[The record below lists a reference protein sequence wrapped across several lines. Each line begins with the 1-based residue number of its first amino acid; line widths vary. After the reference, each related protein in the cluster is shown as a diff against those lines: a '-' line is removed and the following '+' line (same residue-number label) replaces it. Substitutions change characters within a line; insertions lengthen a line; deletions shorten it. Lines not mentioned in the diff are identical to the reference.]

1 MGTVIVQMKDSGPSA
16 RLLRLLLFAQ
26 DTSDGEKILRQLKD
40 SGLEIAPC
48 VAENQLQFQNTLE
61 SGKFDAVITACAFS
75 DSDSKEALRVL
86 REYCRTT
93 PLLLVTAEKEE
104 KAVADCAKCGAI
116 DYVSKDRLARL
127 PFALKRAVD
136 AHRMSE
142 ETARLRLSLQENV
155 TNSHELEE
163 NSVYGNFRA
172 GLDGIFLSAN
182 DTVLRIL
189 ACSSFSEVRALNLA
203 NDVFRYPET
212 FAKLLADSRERSVV
226 HNAETEWRRRDGG
239 FVSVRLHIRCILNAG
254 APQGLEGIVEDVTE
268 VRALERQLQQA
279 QKFETIGQ
287 LAGGIAH
294 DFNNV
299 LGAVL
304 GWAEIG
310 YEQSREHPQ
319 IAEYFAHIRQQ
330 ADRAAALT
338 RELLTFARRQPLQP
352 RSVQLNHIVENLM
365 SFLDKV
371 IGKDIEIRVVAGNL
385 QPVKAEPAQMEQVLM
400 NLCLNARD
408 AMPDGGL
415 LKIETEMIA
424 LDDSFCHFYPGVVA
438 GTYAIL
444 SISDTGAGMTPEVR
458 DRIFEPFFTT
468 KERGK
473 GSGMGLATVY
483 GIVRQ
488 HGGFIHVYSEP
499 GQGTLFHV
507 YLPVM
512 ENAIADSARENSNV
526 GNPKNL
532 HGTETILLA
541 EDHDSIRELT
551 RQSLTRLGYQVLAA
565 ADGGQ
570 ALRLAELERPDLA
583 VLDVVMP
590 HMGGAA
596 TATQLLQRMPGLPI
610 LFTSGFSENANN
622 AVAQVPGSHY
632 LQKPYGPTSLA
643 STIRDILE
651 SESAGLPHP
660 WKQDDFSV

>member
-1 MGTVIVQMKDSGPSA
+1 MGAMTVETKSSTSSV
-16 RLLRLLLFAQ
+16 RLLRLLLLEQ
-26 DTSDGEKILRQLKD
+26 DGSDAAKILRELNHA
-40 SGLEIAPC
+40 GLEIAPC
-48 VAENQLQFQNTLE
+48 VAANQLEAKNALG
-61 SGKFDAVITACAFS
+61 SGNFDAVISTWTHS
-75 DSDSKEALRVL
+75 DGAGNEALQVL
-86 REYCRTT
+86 RESGGET
-93 PLLLVTAEKEE
+93 PLLLVSGDSEE
-104 KAVADCAKCGAI
+104 KAAEECARCGAS
-116 DYVSKDRLARL
+116 DYILKDRLARL
-127 PFALKRAVD
+127 PVALKRAL
-136 AHRMSE
+136 REQRLKE
-142 ETARLRLSLQENV
+142 ETTRLRASLRESQ
-155 TNSHELEE
+155 TNSRELVE
-163 NSVYGNFRA
+163 NSVYGIFRA
-172 GLDGIFLSAN
+172 GADGIFTSAN
-182 DTVLRIL
+182 DTLLRIL
-189 ACSSFSEVRALNLA
+189 ACSSFSEVQALNLA
-203 NDVFRYPET
+203 RDVFRYPET
-212 FAKLLADSRERSVV
+212 FAKLQADSLEQSIV
-226 HNAETEWRRRDGG
+226 HNLETEWRRRDGG
-239 FVSVRLHIRCILNAG
+239 IVSVRLHIRCIPGAG
-254 APQGLEGIVEDVTE
+254 VPDSLEGIVEDVTE

-299 LGAVL
+299 LGAVI
-304 GWAEIG
+304 GWSEIG
-310 YEQSREHPQ
+310 YEQSCERPQ
-319 IAEYFAHIRQQ
+319 IAEYFAHIRRQ

-371 IGKDIEIRVVAGNL
+371 IGKDIEIKVVAGNL

-400 NLCLNARD
+400 NICLNARD

-415 LKIETEMIA
+415 LKIETEMIV
-424 LDDSFCHFYPGVVA
+424 LDDSFCHFYPGVIA
-438 GTYAIL
+438 GTYVVLA
-444 SISDTGAGMTPEVR
+444 ISDTGVGMSPDVR

-507 YLPVM
+507 YLPVL
-512 ENAIADSARENSNV
+512 ENAPAESGRESAV
-526 GNPKNL
+526 VDKPKNL

-565 ADGGQ
+565 SDGRQ

-590 HMGGAA
+590 HLGGAA
-596 TATQLLQRMPGLPI
+596 TAAQLLLNLPGLPI
-610 LFTSGFSENANN
+610 LFTSGFSENANQ

-643 STIRDILE
+643 STIREILE
-651 SESAGLPHP
+651 S
-660 WKQDDFSV
+660 

>member
-1 MGTVIVQMKDSGPSA
+1 MGTVTIETKNPASSI
-16 RLLRLLLFAQ
+16 RLLRLLLLEHDPSEAAN
-26 DTSDGEKILRQLKD
+26 ILRELKD
-40 SGLEIAPC
+40 LGLEMAPC
-48 VAENQLQFQNTLE
+48 HAADAVEFRKALS
-61 SGKFDAVITACAFS
+61 SGKFDVIICAWTLA
-75 DSDSKEALRVL
+75 DVDGQKALRAL
-86 REYCRTT
+86 RKNHGDT
-93 PLLLVTAEKEE
+93 PLVLITGESEE
-104 KAVADCAKCGAI
+104 KAAEDCGRCGAV

-127 PFALKRAVD
+127 PFALKRAVGE
-136 AHRMSE
+136 HRLAGE
-142 ETARLRLSLQENV
+142 VARLRASREEYETPV
-155 TNSHELEE
+155 SELMEH
-163 NSVYGNFRA
+163 SVYGIFRVA
-172 GLDGIFLSAN
+172 PDGTFHTAN
-182 DTVLRIL
+182 DTLLKIL
-189 ACSSFSEVRALNLA
+189 GCSQFSDLQAMNLA
-203 NDVFRYPET
+203 TDVFRYADAFT
-212 FAKLLADSRERSVV
+212 KLLADSREHAIV
-226 HNAETEWRRRDGG
+226 HNMETEWRRRDGG
-239 FVSVRLHIRCILNAG
+239 FVSVRLHIRGIAASGVLD
-254 APQGLEGIVEDVTE
+254 GLEGIVEDVTE

-304 GWAEIG
+304 GWAEMG
-310 YEQSREHPQ
+310 YEQSREYPQ

-330 ADRAAALT
+330 TDRAAALT

-352 RSVQLNHIVENLM
+352 RPVHLNQIVQALM

-371 IGKDIEIRVVAGNL
+371 IGKDIEIRVAAGNL
-385 QPVKAEPAQMEQVLM
+385 QPLKAEPAQMEQVLM

-408 AMPDGGL
+408 AMPDGGV
-415 LKIETEMIA
+415 LKIETEMIV
-424 LDDSFCHFYPGVVA
+424 LDDSFCHFYPGVIA
-438 GTYAIL
+438 GTYAVL
-444 SISDTGAGMTPEVR
+444 SISDTGAGMSAEVR
-458 DRIFEPFFTT
+458 EHIFEPFFTT

-512 ENAIADSARENSNV
+512 ENLGAESAPGAALEN
-526 GNPKNL
+526 KAKDL

-551 RQSLTRLGYQVLAA
+551 RQALTRLGYKVLAA

-596 TATQLLQRMPGLPI
+596 TAAQLLQQMPGLPI
-610 LFTSGFSENANN
+610 LFTSGFSENANS
-622 AVAQVPGSHY
+622 AVAQVPSARY
-632 LQKPYGPTSLA
+632 LQKPYGPSSLA
-643 STIRDILE
+643 STIREILD
-651 SESAGLPHP
+651 S
-660 WKQDDFSV
+660 

>member
-1 MGTVIVQMKDSGPSA
+1 MGSVTVETKSSTSSA
-16 RLLRLLLFAQ
+16 RVLRVLLLEE
-26 DTSDGEKILRQLKD
+26 DSSDAARILRELKD
-40 SGLEIAPC
+40 AGLEIAPII
-48 VAENQLQFQNTLE
+48 AGNRSEFKNALGAGN
-61 SGKFDAVITACAFS
+61 FDAVIS
-75 DSDSKEALRVL
+75 SWKLPDSDGLEALQIL
-86 REYCRTT
+86 RACGRDT
-93 PLLLVTAEKEE
+93 PFVLVTGASEE
-104 KAVADCAKCGAI
+104 KAAAECIDCGAS
-116 DYVSKDRLARL
+116 DYVLKDRLGRL
-127 PFALKRAVD
+127 PFALKRALVE
-136 AHRMSE
+136 HQLLE
-142 ETARLRLSLQENV
+142 ETARLRASLLENE
-155 TNSHELEE
+155 THSRELLE
-163 NSVYGNFRA
+163 NSVYGIFRV
-172 GLDGIFLSAN
+172 GFDGTFSSAN
-182 DTVLRIL
+182 DTLLRIL
-189 ACSSFSEVRALNLA
+189 ACSSFSEVQALNLA
-203 NDVFRYPET
+203 NDVFRYPEA

-239 FVSVRLHIRCILNAG
+239 FVSVRLHIRCISGSG
-254 APQGLEGIVEDVTE
+254 AADGIEGIVEDVTE

-310 YEQSREHPQ
+310 YDQSREHPQ

-330 ADRAAALT
+330 TDRAAVLT

-352 RSVQLNHIVENLM
+352 RPVQLNQIVENLM

-371 IGKDIEIRVVAGNL
+371 IGKDIEIKLVKGNL

-400 NLCLNARD
+400 NICLNARD
-408 AMPDGGL
+408 AMPGGGL
-415 LKIETEMIA
+415 LKIETEMIT
-424 LDDSFCHFYPGVVA
+424 LDDSFCHFYPGVLA
-438 GTYAIL
+438 GTYVVL
-444 SISDTGAGMTPEVR
+444 SICDTGVGMSPEVR

-499 GQGTLFHV
+499 GQGSLFHV

-512 ENAIADSARENSNV
+512 EVAIAESTREFVNV
-526 GNPKNL
+526 AKSKNL
-532 HGTETILLA
+532 QGSETILLA

-565 ADGGQ
+565 ADGSQ

-596 TATQLLQRMPGLPI
+596 TAAQLLQHMPGLPI

-643 STIRDILE
+643 STIREILD
-651 SESAGLPHP
+651 S
-660 WKQDDFSV
+660 

>member
-1 MGTVIVQMKDSGPSA
+1 MGTVTIEARNPAFSI
-16 RLLRLLLFAQ
+16 RLLRLLLLEQ
-26 DTSDGEKILRQLKD
+26 DPSNAANILRELKE

-48 VAENQLQFQNTLE
+48 IAGDALE
-61 SGKFDAVITACAFS
+61 FKKALNSGKFDLIISAWKLA
-75 DSDSKEALRVL
+75 DGDGREALDIL
-86 REYCRTT
+86 RKNHGDT
-93 PLLLVTAEKEE
+93 PLVLVTGEPEAKAAE
-104 KAVADCAKCGAI
+104 DCARCGAV

-127 PFALKRAVD
+127 PFALKRAVGE
-136 AHRMSE
+136 HRLAVE
-142 ETARLRLSLQENV
+142 VARLRASRQENE
-155 TNSHELEE
+155 SPESELMQH
-163 NSVYGNFRA
+163 SVYGIFRVA
-172 GLDGIFLSAN
+172 PDGTFHTAN
-182 DTVLRIL
+182 DTLLKIL
-189 ACSSFSEVRALNLA
+189 GCSQFSDLQAMNLA
-203 NDVFRYPET
+203 TDVFRYADAFT
-212 FAKLLADSRERSVV
+212 KLLVDSREHSIINNV
-226 HNAETEWRRRDGG
+226 ETEWRRRDGG
-239 FVSVRLHIRCILNAG
+239 FVSVRLQIRGIAASGVLD
-254 APQGLEGIVEDVTE
+254 GLEGIVEDVTE

-304 GWAEIG
+304 GWAEMG
-310 YEQSREHPQ
+310 YEQCHEHPQ

-330 ADRAAALT
+330 TDRAAALT

-352 RSVQLNHIVENLM
+352 RPVQLSQIVQNLM
-365 SFLDKV
+365 NFLDKV
-371 IGKDIEIRVVAGNL
+371 IGKDIEIKVVAGNL
-385 QPVKAEPAQMEQVLM
+385 QPLKAEPAQMEQVLM

-408 AMPDGGL
+408 AMPDGGV
-415 LKIETEMIA
+415 LKIETEMIV
-424 LDDSFCHFYPGVVA
+424 LDDSFCHFYPGVIA
-438 GTYAIL
+438 GTYVVL
-444 SISDTGAGMTPEVR
+444 SISDTGTGMSPEVR
-458 DRIFEPFFTT
+458 ERIFEPFFTT

-512 ENAIADSARENSNV
+512 ENLGTEFAPAAATEN
-526 GNPKNL
+526 KAKDL

-551 RQSLTRLGYQVLAA
+551 RQALTRLGYQVLAA
-565 ADGGQ
+565 ADGRQ

-596 TATQLLQRMPGLPI
+596 TATQLLQQMPGLPI
-610 LFTSGFSENANN
+610 LFTSGFSENANS
-622 AVAQVPGSHY
+622 AVAQVPSSHY

-643 STIRDILE
+643 STIREILD
-651 SESAGLPHP
+651 S
-660 WKQDDFSV
+660 

>member
-1 MGTVIVQMKDSGPSA
+1 MGPMTAESKMFTPLAGDVRV
-16 RLLRLLLFAQ
+16 LLLEENSSEAAR
-26 DTSDGEKILRQLKD
+26 ILCELKD
-40 SGLEIAPC
+40 AGLAIAPRI
-48 VAENQLQFQNTLE
+48 ARNQSEFRNALST
-61 SGKFDAVITACAFS
+61 GKFDAVISAGNS
-75 DSDSKEALRVL
+75 PDSDGLEALRML
-86 REYCRTT
+86 RAGGHDI
-93 PLLLVTAEKEE
+93 PFVLVTGASDE
-104 KAVADCAKCGAI
+104 KAAAECIRWGAN
-116 DYVSKDRLARL
+116 DYVLKNCLGRL
-127 PFALKRAVD
+127 PFSLRRAL
-136 AHRMSE
+136 SE
-142 ETARLRLSLQENV
+142 HQL
-155 TNSHELEE
+155 LEE
-163 NSVYGNFRA
+163 SVQMRASLRKSETYSRDLTENSIY
-172 GLDGIFLSAN
+172 GIFKAGSDGTFYSGNETL
-182 DTVLRIL
+182 LKIL
-189 ACSSFSEVRALNLA
+189 ACSNFSEVQALNLA

-212 FAKLLADSRERSVV
+212 FTKLLADSRERRVV

-239 FVSVRLHIRCILNAG
+239 FVSVRLHLRCISSPGTLD
-254 APQGLEGIVEDVTE
+254 GLEGIVEDVTE
-268 VRALERQLQQA
+268 VRALEHQLQQA

-352 RSVQLNHIVENLM
+352 RPVQLNQIVENLM

-371 IGKDIEIRVVAGNL
+371 IGKDIEIKVLGGSL

-400 NLCLNARD
+400 NICLNARD
-408 AMPDGGL
+408 AMPDGGV
-415 LKIETEMIA
+415 LKIATEMIV
-424 LDDSFCHFYPGVVA
+424 LDDSFCHFYPGVIA
-438 GTYAIL
+438 GTYVVL
-444 SISDTGAGMTPEVR
+444 SISDTGGGMGPEVR

-468 KERGK
+468 KEKGK

-488 HGGFIHVYSEP
+488 HGGFVHVYSEP

-512 ENAIADSARENSNV
+512 ENSVSESAPGAAIQNKV
-526 GNPKNL
+526 KNL
-532 HGTETILLA
+532 QGSETILLA
-541 EDHDSIRELT
+541 EDHDSIREMT

-565 ADGGQ
+565 ADGRQ

-596 TATQLLQRMPGLPI
+596 TATQLLQHMPGLPI
-610 LFTSGFSENANN
+610 LFTSGFSENGNN

-643 STIRDILE
+643 GTIRDILD
-651 SESAGLPHP
+651 S
-660 WKQDDFSV
+660 

>member
-1 MGTVIVQMKDSGPSA
+1 MGTVTIETKNPTCSI
-16 RLLRLLLFAQ
+16 RLLRLLLLEQ
-26 DTSDGEKILRQLKD
+26 DPSDAANILRELKD

-48 VAENQLQFQNTLE
+48 ITGDALE
-61 SGKFDAVITACAFS
+61 FKKALNSGKFDVVISAWRLA
-75 DSDSKEALRVL
+75 DVDGQKALQVFRKHHGD
-86 REYCRTT
+86 T
-93 PLLLVTAEKEE
+93 PLVLVTGESEE
-104 KAVADCAKCGAI
+104 KAAEDCARCGAV

-127 PFALKRAVD
+127 PFALKRAVGE
-136 AHRMSE
+136 HRLAVE
-142 ETARLRLSLQENV
+142 VARLRASRQENE
-155 TNSHELEE
+155 TPTSELMEHL
-163 NSVYGNFRA
+163 VYGIFRVA
-172 GLDGIFLSAN
+172 PDGTFHTAN
-182 DTVLRIL
+182 DTLLKIL
-189 ACSSFSEVRALNLA
+189 GCSQFSDLQAMNLA
-203 NDVFRYPET
+203 TDVFRYADAFT
-212 FAKLLADSRERSVV
+212 KLLTDSREHSII
-226 HNAETEWRRRDGG
+226 HNVETEWRRRDGG
-239 FVSVRLHIRCILNAG
+239 FVSVRLHIRCIAASGILD
-254 APQGLEGIVEDVTE
+254 GLEGIVEDVTE

-279 QKFETIGQ
+279 QKFETIGR

-310 YEQSREHPQ
+310 YEQSGGHPQ
-319 IAEYFAHIRQQ
+319 IAEFFAHIRQQ
-330 ADRAAALT
+330 TDRAAALT

-352 RSVQLNHIVENLM
+352 RPVQLNQIVQNLM

-371 IGKDIEIRVVAGNL
+371 IGKDIEIKVVAGNL
-385 QPVKAEPAQMEQVLM
+385 QPLKAEPAQMEQVLM
-400 NLCLNARD
+400 NLCMNARD
-408 AMPDGGL
+408 AMPDGGV
-415 LKIETEMIA
+415 LKIETEMVV
-424 LDDSFCHFYPGVVA
+424 LDDSFCHFYPGVIA
-438 GTYAIL
+438 GTYVVL
-444 SISDTGAGMTPEVR
+444 SISDTGAGMSPEVR
-458 DRIFEPFFTT
+458 ERIFEPFFTT

-499 GQGTLFHV
+499 GQGTLLHV

-512 ENAIADSARENSNV
+512 ENLAAESAPGAAAEN
-526 GNPKNL
+526 KAKDL

-551 RQSLTRLGYQVLAA
+551 RQALTRLGYQVLAA
-565 ADGGQ
+565 ADGRQ

-596 TATQLLQRMPGLPI
+596 TAAQLLQQMPGLPI
-610 LFTSGFSENANN
+610 LFTSGFSENANS

-643 STIRDILE
+643 STIREILK
-651 SESAGLPHP
+651 S
-660 WKQDDFSV
+660 

>member
-1 MGTVIVQMKDSGPSA
+1 MGTVTVETKNPVSSIRVI
-16 RLLRLLLFAQ
+16 RLLLLVEDPPDAA
-26 DTSDGEKILRQLKD
+26 KILRKLKD
-40 SGLEIAPC
+40 SGLEIEPC
-48 VAENQLQFQNTLE
+48 IAGDKLE
-61 SGKFDAVITACAFS
+61 FRNALDTGNFDAVISTWKHADGDGQQAIRILHDNRS
-75 DSDSKEALRVL
+75 DI
-86 REYCRTT
+86 
-93 PLLLVTAEKEE
+93 PLLLVTGEPEEEAAEE
-104 KAVADCAKCGAI
+104 CARCGAV
-116 DYVSKDRLARL
+116 DYVSKDCLARL
-127 PFALKRAVD
+127 PFALRRAVGE
-136 AHRMSE
+136 RRLSE
-142 ETARLRLSLQENV
+142 ESARLRASLQENETHSRDLV
-155 TNSHELEE
+155 E
-163 NSVYGNFRA
+163 NSVYGIFRVA
-172 GLDGIFLSAN
+172 LDGTFHTTN
-182 DTVLRIL
+182 DTLLKIL
-189 ACSSFSEVRALNLA
+189 GCSGLSELQALNLA

-212 FAKLLADSRERSVV
+212 FTKLLTDSREHLIVRNV
-226 HNAETEWRRRDGG
+226 ETEWRRRDGG
-239 FVSVRLHIRCILNAG
+239 FVSVRLHLRCISHSG
-254 APQGLEGIVEDVTE
+254 VPDGLEGIVEDVTE

-330 ADRAAALT
+330 TDRAAALT

-352 RSVQLNHIVENLM
+352 RPVQLNLIVQNLM

-371 IGKDIEIRVVAGNL
+371 IGKDIEIKVVAGNL

-400 NLCLNARD
+400 NICLNARD

-415 LKIETEMIA
+415 LKIETEMIV

-438 GTYAIL
+438 GAYVVL
-444 SISDTGAGMTPEVR
+444 SISDTGAGMSPEVR

-512 ENAIADSARENSNV
+512 ESLAAEFIQGAATENK
-526 GNPKNL
+526 PKDL

-565 ADGGQ
+565 ADGRQ

-596 TATQLLQRMPGLPI
+596 TAARLLQQMPGLPI

-643 STIRDILE
+643 STIREILE
-651 SESAGLPHP
+651 AG
-660 WKQDDFSV
+660 

>member
-1 MGTVIVQMKDSGPSA
+1 MGTVIVAAKNSAPSI
-16 RLLRLLLFAQ
+16 RLSRLLLLAQ
-26 DTSDGEKILRQLKD
+26 DASDVAKILRELKD
-40 SGLEIAPC
+40 SGLEIDPC
-48 VAENQLQFQNTLE
+48 VTKNLLE
-61 SGKFDAVITACAFS
+61 FRNALNGGNFDAVISAWTLAES
-75 DSDSKEALRVL
+75 DGQEALRVL
-86 REYCRTT
+86 HENCPAT
-93 PLLLVTAEKEE
+93 PLLLVTSESEE
-104 KAVADCAKCGAI
+104 KAAANCVKCGAI

-127 PFALKRAVD
+127 PFALKRAFGE
-136 AHRMSE
+136 HRLSE
-142 ETARLRLSLQENV
+142 ETTRLRVSLQENE
-155 TNSHELEE
+155 TNSRELVE
-163 NSVYGNFRA
+163 NLVYGNFRA
-172 GLDGIFLSAN
+172 GPDGTFLSAN
-182 DTVLRIL
+182 DTLLKIL
-189 ACSSFSEVRALNLA
+189 ACSSFSEARALNLA

-226 HNAETEWRRRDGG
+226 RNAETEWRRRDGG

-254 APQGLEGIVEDVTE
+254 APHGLEGIVEDVTE

-310 YEQSREHPQ
+310 YEQCREHPQ
-319 IAEYFAHIRQQ
+319 IGEYFAHIRQQ

-352 RSVQLNHIVENLM
+352 RPVQLNHIVENLM

-371 IGKDIEIRVVAGNL
+371 IGKDIEIKVVAGNL

-438 GTYAIL
+438 GTYVIL

-458 DRIFEPFFTT
+458 DHIFEPFFTT

-512 ENAIADSARENSNV
+512 ENAAADFARETSKV
-526 GNPKNL
+526 GKPKNL
-532 HGTETILLA
+532 QGTETILLA

-565 ADGGQ
+565 ADGSQ

-651 SESAGLPHP
+651 SESAGLPQP
-660 WKQDDFSV
+660 CEQDNFSV

>member
-1 MGTVIVQMKDSGPSA
+1 MGSVTVETKSSTSSA
-16 RLLRLLLFAQ
+16 RVLRVLLLEE
-26 DTSDGEKILRQLKD
+26 DSSDAARILRELKD
-40 SGLEIAPC
+40 AGLEIAPII
-48 VAENQLQFQNTLE
+48 ARNRSEFKNALGAGN
-61 SGKFDAVITACAFS
+61 FDAVIS
-75 DSDSKEALRVL
+75 SWKLPDSDGLEALQSL
-86 REYCRTT
+86 RACGRDT
-93 PLLLVTAEKEE
+93 PFVLVTEASEEQAAAECI
-104 KAVADCAKCGAI
+104 DCGAS
-116 DYVSKDRLARL
+116 DYVLKDRLGRL
-127 PFALKRAVD
+127 PFALKRALVE
-136 AHRMSE
+136 HQLLE
-142 ETARLRLSLQENV
+142 ETARLRASLLE
-155 TNSHELEE
+155 HETHSRELLE
-163 NSVYGNFRA
+163 NSVYGIFRV
-172 GLDGIFLSAN
+172 GFDGTFSTAN
-182 DTVLRIL
+182 DTLLRIL
-189 ACSSFSEVRALNLA
+189 ACSSFSEVQALNLA
-203 NDVFRYPET
+203 NDVFRYPEA
-212 FAKLLADSRERSVV
+212 FAKLLADSRERSIV

-239 FVSVRLHIRCILNAG
+239 FVSVRLHIRCISGSG
-254 APQGLEGIVEDVTE
+254 AADGIEGIVEDVTE

-310 YEQSREHPQ
+310 YDQSRDHPQ

-330 ADRAAALT
+330 TDRAAALT

-352 RSVQLNHIVENLM
+352 RPVQLNQIVENLM

-371 IGKDIEIRVVAGNL
+371 IGKDIEIKLVEGNL

-400 NLCLNARD
+400 NICLNARD

-415 LKIETEMIA
+415 LKIETEMIT

-438 GTYAIL
+438 GTYVVL
-444 SISDTGAGMTPEVR
+444 SICDTGVGMSLEVR

-499 GQGTLFHV
+499 GQGSLFHV

-512 ENAIADSARENSNV
+512 EIAIAESTREFVNV
-526 GNPKNL
+526 GESKNL
-532 HGTETILLA
+532 QGSETILLA

-565 ADGGQ
+565 ADGSQ

-596 TATQLLQRMPGLPI
+596 TAAQLLQHMPGLPI

-643 STIRDILE
+643 SIIREILD
-651 SESAGLPHP
+651 S
-660 WKQDDFSV
+660 

>member
-1 MGTVIVQMKDSGPSA
+1 MFFQRFAMGTVTVEKKNSTSSI
-16 RLLRLLLFAQ
+16 RLLRLLLLEQ
-26 DTSDGEKILRQLKD
+26 NPSDAARILRELKD

-48 VAENQLQFQNTLE
+48 IAANQSEFQQALS
-61 SGKFDAVITACAFS
+61 SGKFDAVISAWTLA
-75 DSDSKEALRVL
+75 DDDGQEALRIL
-86 REYCRTT
+86 RESCREI
-93 PLLLVTAEKEE
+93 PLVLVTGESEE
-104 KAVADCAKCGAI
+104 KASAECLKCGAI

-127 PFALKRAVD
+127 PFALKRAVGE
-136 AHRMSE
+136 HRLSD
-142 ETARLRLSLQENV
+142 ETTRLRASLRENE
-155 TNSHELEE
+155 THSRELVE
-163 NSVYGNFRA
+163 NSVYGVFRA
-172 GLDGIFLSAN
+172 ALDGTFLSAN
-182 DTVLRIL
+182 DTLLKIL
-189 ACSSFSEVRALNLA
+189 ACSSFAEVQVLNLS
-203 NDVFRYPET
+203 NDVFHYPEI
-212 FAKLLADSRERSVV
+212 FAKLLGDSREQAIV
-226 HNAETEWRRRDGG
+226 HNAETEWRRRDGR
-239 FVSVRLHIRCILNAG
+239 FVSVRLHLRCISNSG
-254 APQGLEGIVEDVTE
+254 IPDSLEGIVEDVTE

-352 RSVQLNHIVENLM
+352 RPVQLNHIIQNLM

-371 IGKDIEIRVVAGNL
+371 IGKDIEIKVVAGSL
-385 QPVKAEPAQMEQVLM
+385 QAVKAEPAQMEQVLM
-400 NLCLNARD
+400 NICLNARD

-415 LKIETEMIA
+415 LRIETEMIA
-424 LDDSFCHFYPGVVA
+424 LDDTFCHFYPGVIA
-438 GTYAIL
+438 GTYVVL
-444 SISDTGAGMTPEVR
+444 SISDTGAGMSPEVR

-473 GSGMGLATVY
+473 SSGMGLATVY

-512 ENAIADSARENSNV
+512 ENALPESAQETGDVSK
-526 GNPKNL
+526 PKNL

-565 ADGGQ
+565 ADGHQ

-596 TATQLLQRMPGLPI
+596 TAAQLLQNMPGLPI

-643 STIRDILE
+643 STIRAILE
-651 SESAGLPHP
+651 SG
-660 WKQDDFSV
+660 

>member
-1 MGTVIVQMKDSGPSA
+1 MKFAMGPMTVESKTSNIVA
-16 RLLRLLLFAQ
+16 RAVRVLLL
-26 DTSDGEKILRQLKD
+26 GEDSLEAARILRELKD
-40 SGLEIAPC
+40 AGLAIAPSI
-48 VAENQLQFQNTLE
+48 ARNQVEFGNALST
-61 SGKFDAVITACAFS
+61 GKFDAVISAGNTP
-75 DSDSKEALRVL
+75 DSDGLEALRML
-86 REYCRTT
+86 RAGGHDI
-93 PLLLVTAEKEE
+93 PFVLVTGVSDE
-104 KAVADCAKCGAI
+104 KAAAECIRWGAN
-116 DYVSKDRLARL
+116 DYVLKDSLGRL
-127 PFALKRAVD
+127 PFSLRRAL
-136 AHRMSE
+136 SE
-142 ETARLRLSLQENV
+142 HQL
-155 TNSHELEE
+155 LEE
-163 NSVYGNFRA
+163 SVQMRASLRKSETHSRDLTENSIYGVFKA
-172 GLDGIFLSAN
+172 GSDGTFYSGNETL
-182 DTVLRIL
+182 LKIL
-189 ACSSFSEVRALNLA
+189 ACSNFSEVQALNLA

-212 FAKLLADSRERSVV
+212 FTRLLADSRERRVV
-226 HNAETEWRRRDGG
+226 HNVETEWRRRDGG
-239 FVSVRLHIRCILNAG
+239 FVSVRLHLRCISSPGTLD
-254 APQGLEGIVEDVTE
+254 GLEGIVEDVTE
-268 VRALERQLQQA
+268 VRALEHQLQQA

-338 RELLTFARRQPLQP
+338 RELLTFARRQPLQQRP
-352 RSVQLNHIVENLM
+352 VQLNQIVEILM

-371 IGKDIEIRVVAGNL
+371 IGKDIEIKVLAGSL

-400 NLCLNARD
+400 NICLNARD
-408 AMPDGGL
+408 AMPDGGV
-415 LKIETEMIA
+415 LKIETEIIV
-424 LDDSFCHFYPGVVA
+424 LDDSFCHFYPGVIA
-438 GTYAIL
+438 GTYVVL
-444 SISDTGAGMTPEVR
+444 SVSDTGGGMSPEVR

-468 KERGK
+468 KEKVK

-488 HGGFIHVYSEP
+488 HGGFVHVYSEP

-512 ENAIADSARENSNV
+512 ENAVSESAPGTANQNRV
-526 GNPKNL
+526 KNL
-532 HGTETILLA
+532 QGSETILFA
-541 EDHDSIRELT
+541 EDHDSIREMT

-565 ADGGQ
+565 ADGRQ

-583 VLDVVMP
+583 VLDVAMP

-596 TATQLLQRMPGLPI
+596 TATQLLRHMPGLPI

-643 STIRDILE
+643 STIRDILD
-651 SESAGLPHP
+651 S
-660 WKQDDFSV
+660 

>member
-1 MGTVIVQMKDSGPSA
+1 MKFAMGPMTVESKTSNIVA
-16 RLLRLLLFAQ
+16 RAVRVLLL
-26 DTSDGEKILRQLKD
+26 GEDSLEAARILRELKD
-40 SGLEIAPC
+40 AGLAIAPSI
-48 VAENQLQFQNTLE
+48 ARNQVEFGNALST
-61 SGKFDAVITACAFS
+61 GKFDAVISAGNTP
-75 DSDSKEALRVL
+75 DSDGLEALRML
-86 REYCRTT
+86 RAGGHDI
-93 PLLLVTAEKEE
+93 PFVLVTGVSDE
-104 KAVADCAKCGAI
+104 KAAAECIRWGAN
-116 DYVSKDRLARL
+116 DYVLKDSLGRL
-127 PFALKRAVD
+127 PFSLRRAL
-136 AHRMSE
+136 SE
-142 ETARLRLSLQENV
+142 HQL
-155 TNSHELEE
+155 LEE
-163 NSVYGNFRA
+163 SVQMRASLRKSETHSRDLTENSIYGVFKA
-172 GLDGIFLSAN
+172 GSDGTFYSGNETL
-182 DTVLRIL
+182 LKIL
-189 ACSSFSEVRALNLA
+189 ACSNFSEVQALNLA

-212 FAKLLADSRERSVV
+212 FTRLLADSRERRVV
-226 HNAETEWRRRDGG
+226 HNVETEWRRRDGG
-239 FVSVRLHIRCILNAG
+239 FVSVRLHLRCISSPGTLD
-254 APQGLEGIVEDVTE
+254 GLEGIVEDVTE
-268 VRALERQLQQA
+268 VRALEHQLQQA

-338 RELLTFARRQPLQP
+338 RELLTFARRQPLQQRP
-352 RSVQLNHIVENLM
+352 VQLNQIVEILM

-371 IGKDIEIRVVAGNL
+371 IGKDIEIKVLAGSL

-400 NLCLNARD
+400 NICLNARD
-408 AMPDGGL
+408 AMPDGGV
-415 LKIETEMIA
+415 LKIETEMIV
-424 LDDSFCHFYPGVVA
+424 LDDSFCHFYPGVIA
-438 GTYAIL
+438 GTYVVL
-444 SISDTGAGMTPEVR
+444 SVSDTGGGMSPEVR

-468 KERGK
+468 KEKGK
-473 GSGMGLATVY
+473 GSGMGLATAY

-488 HGGFIHVYSEP
+488 HGGFVHVYSEP

-512 ENAIADSARENSNV
+512 ENAVSESAPGTANQNKV
-526 GNPKNL
+526 KNL
-532 HGTETILLA
+532 QGSETILFA
-541 EDHDSIRELT
+541 EDHDSIREMT

-565 ADGGQ
+565 ADGRQ

-583 VLDVVMP
+583 VLDVAMP

-596 TATQLLQRMPGLPI
+596 TATQLLRHMPGLPI

-643 STIRDILE
+643 STIRDILD
-651 SESAGLPHP
+651 S
-660 WKQDDFSV
+660 

>member
-1 MGTVIVQMKDSGPSA
+1 MGTVTVETKNSISSV
-16 RLLRLLLFAQ
+16 RLFRLLLLEQ
-26 DTSDGEKILRQLKD
+26 DTANAVKILRELKD

-48 VAENQLQFQNTLE
+48 IAANQSELRNALT
-61 SGKFDAVITACAFS
+61 SGKFDAVISGWTFAS
-75 DSDSKEALRVL
+75 NETQEALRMI
-86 REYCRTT
+86 RESCQGT
-93 PLLLVTAEKEE
+93 PLVLVTGEPEE
-104 KAVADCAKCGAI
+104 KAAEDCLKCGAV
-116 DYVSKDRLARL
+116 DYVSRDHLARL
-127 PFALKRAVD
+127 CFALKRVLAEAPSAD
-136 AHRMSE
+136 EATCLRFSAQ
-142 ETARLRLSLQENV
+142 ETEIHSR
-155 TNSHELEE
+155 ELLE
-163 NSVYGNFRA
+163 NSVYGTFRA
-172 GLDGIFLSAN
+172 ALDGTFLSAN
-182 DTVLRIL
+182 ETLLKIL
-189 ACSSFSEVRALNLA
+189 ACSSFAEARALNLS

-212 FAKLLADSRERSVV
+212 YTKLLADSRERAIV

-239 FVSVRLHIRCILNAG
+239 FVSVRLHLRCTSLSG
-254 APQGLEGIVEDVTE
+254 VPDGLEGIVEDVTE

-310 YEQSREHPQ
+310 YDQSREHPQ

-352 RSVQLNHIVENLM
+352 RPVQLNQIVQNLM

-371 IGKDIEIRVVAGNL
+371 IGKDIEIKVVAGNL
-385 QPVKAEPAQMEQVLM
+385 QPVKAEPAQLEQVLM

-415 LKIETEMIA
+415 LKIETELIV
-424 LDDSFCHFYPGVVA
+424 LDDSFCHFYPGVIA
-438 GTYAIL
+438 GSYVVL
-444 SISDTGAGMTPEVR
+444 SISDTGSGMTPEVR

-512 ENAIADSARENSNV
+512 ENAIADSSQEGGKIS
-526 GNPKNL
+526 NPKNL

-565 ADGGQ
+565 ADGRQ
-570 ALRLAELERPDLA
+570 ALRLAELERPDIA

-596 TATQLLQRMPGLPI
+596 TATRLLEQLPGLPI

-622 AVAQVPGSHY
+622 AVALVPGSHY

-643 STIRDILE
+643 GTIREILE
-651 SESAGLPHP
+651 GS
-660 WKQDDFSV
+660 

>member
-1 MGTVIVQMKDSGPSA
+1 MGTVTVETKNSVSSIRV
-16 RLLRLLLFAQ
+16 LRLLLLEQDPSDAAQ
-26 DTSDGEKILRQLKD
+26 MLRKLKD

-48 VAENQLQFQNTLE
+48 IAGDKEEFKNALKTGN
-61 SGKFDAVITACAFS
+61 FDAVISAWKLA
-75 DSDSKEALRVL
+75 DGDGQQALRIL
-86 REYCRTT
+86 HDNRSDI
-93 PLLLVTAEKEE
+93 PLLLVTGEPEEEAAEE
-104 KAVADCAKCGAI
+104 CARCGAA
-116 DYVSKDRLARL
+116 DYVLKDCLARL
-127 PFALKRAVD
+127 PFALRRAVGE
-136 AHRMSE
+136 HRLSAE
-142 ETARLRLSLQENV
+142 SARLRASLQENETRSRDLV
-155 TNSHELEE
+155 E
-163 NSVYGNFRA
+163 NSVYGIFRVA
-172 GLDGIFLSAN
+172 LDGTFHTTN
-182 DTVLRIL
+182 DTLLKIL
-189 ACSSFSEVRALNLA
+189 GCSGLSELQALNLA
-203 NDVFRYPET
+203 DDVFRYPET
-212 FAKLLADSRERSVV
+212 FTKLLADSRELAIVQNV
-226 HNAETEWRRRDGG
+226 ETEWRRRDGG
-239 FVSVRLHIRCILNAG
+239 FISVRLHLRCISHSGVAD
-254 APQGLEGIVEDVTE
+254 GLEGIVEDVTE

-330 ADRAAALT
+330 TDRAAALT

-352 RSVQLNHIVENLM
+352 RPVQLNLIVQNLM

-371 IGKDIEIRVVAGNL
+371 IGKDIEIKVVTGNL
-385 QPVKAEPAQMEQVLM
+385 QPLKAEPAQMEQVLM

-415 LKIETEMIA
+415 LKIETEMIV

-438 GTYAIL
+438 GTYVVL
-444 SISDTGAGMTPEVR
+444 SISDTGSGMSPEVR

-488 HGGFIHVYSEP
+488 HGGFVHVYSEP

-512 ENAIADSARENSNV
+512 ESLAAESAQGAATENK
-526 GNPKNL
+526 PKDL

-565 ADGGQ
+565 ADGRQ
-570 ALRLAELERPDLA
+570 ALRLVELERPDLA

-596 TATQLLQRMPGLPI
+596 TAARLLQQMPGLPI

-643 STIRDILE
+643 STIREILE
-651 SESAGLPHP
+651 TG
-660 WKQDDFSV
+660 

>member
-1 MGTVIVQMKDSGPSA
+1 MGTVIVQAKSSA
-16 RLLRLLLFAQ
+16 ASISHLRLLLLTQ
-26 DTSDGEKILRQLKD
+26 DTTDVAKILRELKD

-48 VAENQLQFQNTLE
+48 VAGNQLEFRGAVNA
-61 SGKFDAVITACAFS
+61 GKFDAVISAWTFAER
-75 DSDSKEALRVL
+75 DGQEALRVL
-86 REYCRTT
+86 HEYCLAT
-93 PLLLVTAEKEE
+93 PLLLLTAESEE
-104 KAVADCAKCGAI
+104 KAAADCVKYGAI

-127 PFALKRAVD
+127 PFALKRAVGE
-136 AHRMSE
+136 HRMSE
-142 ETARLRLSLQENV
+142 ETARLRVSLQESE
-155 TNSHELEE
+155 TNSRELVE
-163 NSVYGNFRA
+163 NSIYGNFRA
-172 GLDGIFLSAN
+172 GLDGTFFSAN
-182 DTVLRIL
+182 DTLLKIL
-189 ACSSFSEVRALNLA
+189 ACSSFSEVQALNLA

-212 FAKLLADSRERSVV
+212 FTKLLADSRERSVV
-226 HNAETEWRRRDGG
+226 RNAETEWRRRDGG

-352 RSVQLNHIVENLM
+352 RPVQLNHIVENLM

-385 QPVKAEPAQMEQVLM
+385 QTVKNEPGQMEQVLM

-415 LKIETEMIA
+415 LKIETEMIT

-438 GTYAIL
+438 GTYVVL
-444 SISDTGAGMTPEVR
+444 SICDTGVGMSSEVR

-499 GQGTLFHV
+499 GQGSLFHV

-512 ENAIADSARENSNV
+512 EIAIAESTREFVNV
-526 GNPKNL
+526 GKAKNL
-532 HGTETILLA
+532 QGTETILLA

-565 ADGGQ
+565 ADGSQ
-570 ALRLAELERPDLA
+570 ALRLAELQRPDLA
-583 VLDVVMP
+583 ELDVVMP

-596 TATQLLQRMPGLPI
+596 TAAQLLQRMPGLPI

-643 STIRDILE
+643 STIREILD
-651 SESAGLPHP
+651 S
-660 WKQDDFSV
+660 

>member
-1 MGTVIVQMKDSGPSA
+1 MGTVTIEAKNPAFSI
-16 RLLRLLLFAQ
+16 RLLRLLLLEQ
-26 DTSDGEKILRQLKD
+26 DHSSAAKILRELKE

-48 VAENQLQFQNTLE
+48 IAGGAQECKKALN
-61 SGKFDAVITACAFS
+61 SGKYDAIISTWKLA
-75 DSDSKEALRVL
+75 DGDGQEVL
-86 REYCRTT
+86 RELRENHGDT
-93 PLLLVTAEKEE
+93 PLVLVTGESEE
-104 KAVADCAKCGAI
+104 KAAEDCARCGAV

-127 PFALKRAVD
+127 PFALKRAV
-136 AHRMSE
+136 SE
-142 ETARLRLSLQENV
+142 RRLAVEVARLRASRQENEAPE
-155 TNSHELEE
+155 SELMQH
-163 NSVYGNFRA
+163 SVYGIFRVA
-172 GLDGIFLSAN
+172 PDGTFHTAN
-182 DTVLRIL
+182 DTLLKIL
-189 ACSSFSEVRALNLA
+189 GCSQFSDLQAMNLA
-203 NDVFRYPET
+203 RDVFRYADAFT
-212 FAKLLADSRERSVV
+212 KLLAASREHAII
-226 HNAETEWRRRDGG
+226 HNVETEWRRRDGG
-239 FVSVRLHIRCILNAG
+239 FVAVRLHIRCIAASGVLD
-254 APQGLEGIVEDVTE
+254 GLEGIVEDVTE
-268 VRALERQLQQA
+268 VRALEHQLQQA

-304 GWAEIG
+304 GWAEMG

-330 ADRAAALT
+330 TDRAASLT

-352 RSVQLNHIVENLM
+352 RPVQLNQIVQNLT

-371 IGKDIEIRVVAGNL
+371 IGKDVEIKVVAGNL
-385 QPVKAEPAQMEQVLM
+385 QPLKAEPVQMEQVLM

-408 AMPDGGL
+408 AMPDGGV
-415 LKIETEMIA
+415 LKIETEMIV
-424 LDDSFCHFYPGVVA
+424 LDDSFCHFYPGVIA
-438 GTYAIL
+438 GTYVVL
-444 SISDTGAGMTPEVR
+444 SISDTGAGMSAEVR
-458 DRIFEPFFTT
+458 EHIFEPFFTT

-512 ENAIADSARENSNV
+512 DNLGAESAQGGALENKARD
-526 GNPKNL
+526 L

-551 RQSLTRLGYQVLAA
+551 RQALTRLGYKVLAA
-565 ADGGQ
+565 ADGRQ

-590 HMGGAA
+590 QMGGAA
-596 TATQLLQRMPGLPI
+596 TATQLLQQMPGLPI
-610 LFTSGFSENANN
+610 LFTSGFSENANS
-622 AVAQVPGSHY
+622 AVAQVLSSRY

-643 STIRDILE
+643 STIREILD
-651 SESAGLPHP
+651 G
-660 WKQDDFSV
+660 

>member
-1 MGTVIVQMKDSGPSA
+1 MKFAMGPMTVESKTSNIVA
-16 RLLRLLLFAQ
+16 RAVRVLLL
-26 DTSDGEKILRQLKD
+26 GEDSLEAARILRELKD
-40 SGLEIAPC
+40 AGLAIAPSI
-48 VAENQLQFQNTLE
+48 ARNQVEFGNALST
-61 SGKFDAVITACAFS
+61 GKFDAVISAGNTP
-75 DSDSKEALRVL
+75 DSDGLEALRML
-86 REYCRTT
+86 RAGGHDI
-93 PLLLVTAEKEE
+93 PFVLVTGVSDE
-104 KAVADCAKCGAI
+104 KAAAECIRWGAN
-116 DYVSKDRLARL
+116 DYVLKDSLGRL
-127 PFALKRAVD
+127 PFSLRRAL
-136 AHRMSE
+136 SE
-142 ETARLRLSLQENV
+142 HQL
-155 TNSHELEE
+155 LEE
-163 NSVYGNFRA
+163 SVQMRASLRKSETHSRDLTENSIYGVFKA
-172 GLDGIFLSAN
+172 GSDGTFYSGNETL
-182 DTVLRIL
+182 LKIL
-189 ACSSFSEVRALNLA
+189 ACSNFSEVQALNLA

-212 FAKLLADSRERSVV
+212 FTRLLADSRERRVV
-226 HNAETEWRRRDGG
+226 HNVETEWRRRDGG
-239 FVSVRLHIRCILNAG
+239 FVSVRLHLRCISSPGTLD
-254 APQGLEGIVEDVTE
+254 GLEGIVEDVTE
-268 VRALERQLQQA
+268 VRALEHQLQQA

-338 RELLTFARRQPLQP
+338 RELLTFARRQPLQQRP
-352 RSVQLNHIVENLM
+352 VQLNQIVEILM

-371 IGKDIEIRVVAGNL
+371 IGKDIEIKVLAGSL

-400 NLCLNARD
+400 NICLNARD
-408 AMPDGGL
+408 AMPDGGV
-415 LKIETEMIA
+415 LKIETEMIV
-424 LDDSFCHFYPGVVA
+424 LDDSFCHFYPGVIA
-438 GTYAIL
+438 GTYVVL
-444 SISDTGAGMTPEVR
+444 SVSDTGGGMSPEVR

-468 KERGK
+468 KEKVK

-488 HGGFIHVYSEP
+488 HGGFVHVYSEP

-512 ENAIADSARENSNV
+512 ENAVSESAPGTANQNKV
-526 GNPKNL
+526 KNL
-532 HGTETILLA
+532 QGSETILFA
-541 EDHDSIRELT
+541 EDHDSIREMT

-565 ADGGQ
+565 ADGRQ

-583 VLDVVMP
+583 VLDVAMP

-596 TATQLLQRMPGLPI
+596 TATQLLRHMPGLPI

-643 STIRDILE
+643 STIRDILD
-651 SESAGLPHP
+651 S
-660 WKQDDFSV
+660 

>member
-1 MGTVIVQMKDSGPSA
+1 LAMGTLTVETKNSTSSV
-16 RLLRLLLFAQ
+16 RLLRLLLLDQ
-26 DTSDGEKILRQLKD
+26 DTSDAAKILRELKEA
-40 SGLEIAPC
+40 GLEIAPC
-48 VAENQLQFQNTLE
+48 VAGNKLE
-61 SGKFDAVITACAFS
+61 FKNALSSKKFDAVISTWAYS
-75 DSDSKEALRVL
+75 DADGQEALQILHESRG
-86 REYCRTT
+86 ET
-93 PLLLVTAEKEE
+93 PLVLVTGASEE
-104 KAVADCAKCGAI
+104 KAAQECARCGAI
-116 DYVSKDRLARL
+116 DYVTRDRLARL
-127 PFALKRAVD
+127 PFALKRALGEQ
-136 AHRMSE
+136 RLKE
-142 ETARLRLSLQENV
+142 ETARLQRSLRESEM
-155 TNSHELEE
+155 NSRELVE
-163 NSVYGNFRA
+163 NSVYGIFHA
-172 GLDGIFLSAN
+172 GADGIFLSAN
-182 DTVLRIL
+182 DTLLRIL
-189 ACSSFSEVRALNLA
+189 ACSSFSEVQALNLA

-212 FAKLLADSRERSVV
+212 FVKLQADSREQTIV
-226 HNAETEWRRRDGG
+226 HNLETEWRRRDGG
-239 FVSVRLHIRCILNAG
+239 LVSVRLHIRCISNAG
-254 APQGLEGIVEDVTE
+254 VPDSLEGIVEDVTE

-304 GWAEIG
+304 GWAEMG
-310 YEQSREHPQ
+310 YEQSRERPQ

-352 RSVQLNHIVENLM
+352 RPVQLNHIVKNLM

-371 IGKDIEIRVVAGNL
+371 IGKDVEIKVVAGNL

-400 NLCLNARD
+400 NICLNARD
-408 AMPDGGL
+408 AMPDGGH
-415 LKIETEMIA
+415 LKIETEMIV
-424 LDDSFCHFYPGVVA
+424 LDDSFCHFYPGVIA
-438 GTYAIL
+438 GTYAVL
-444 SISDTGAGMTPEVR
+444 SISDTGVGMSPEVR

-512 ENAIADSARENSNV
+512 ENASVESAREASIV
-526 GNPKNL
+526 DKPKNL
-532 HGTETILLA
+532 QGTETILLA

-565 ADGGQ
+565 SDGRQ

-590 HMGGAA
+590 HLGGAA
-596 TATQLLQRMPGLPI
+596 TAAQLLLNLPGLPI
-610 LFTSGFSENANN
+610 LFTSGFSENANH

-643 STIRDILE
+643 STIREILE
-651 SESAGLPHP
+651 S
-660 WKQDDFSV
+660 